1 VSQAGYG
8 QVYTIMSVEMG
19 GLEGGLGKFD
29 IFLSNF

>member
-1 VSQAGYG
+1 
-8 QVYTIMSVEMG
+8 MSVEMG